1 MTIKQFFE
9 SKSTLAIHC
18 NTEAKAMKLLKV
30 FDKMGHRWAAGNSY
44 IEDICWEPYEEET
57 CYSNDGG
64 FGNIVAF
71 REYGYTI
78 LEFDEIE
85 FEEAS
90 FKSCMEK
97 IQSITDKEEKGPQ
110 SMKEEKKAIEETLKK
125 CASFFGMTNCVC
137 AYTYEYSDNKI
148 TIYTDKPGL
157 WIGYHGNS
165 STILR
170 AALSTAL
177 HRDNVEVAFVE
188 LKGIMSGSVQ
198 IV

>member
-1 MTIKQFFE
+1 MTITEFFK
-9 SKSTLAIHC
+9 SKDKLAIHC
-18 NTEAKAMKLLKV
+18 DTEEKAKKLLKA
-30 FDKMGHRWAAGNSY
+30 FDKAGYHWANGNSY

-85 FEEAS
+85 LEDAS
-90 FKSCMEK
+90 FTACAEK
-97 IQSITDKEEKGPQ
+97 IQFVPDKEEKGHQ
-110 SMKEEKKAIEETLKK
+110 SMKEEKEAIEKTLKK
-125 CASFFGMTNCVC
+125 CAEFFGITNCVC
-137 AYTYEYSDNKI
+137 TYTYEYSDNKI
-148 TIYTDKPGL
+148 TLYTDKPGL
-157 WIGYHGNS
+157 WIGYHGNGV
-165 STILR
+165 TILK
-170 AALSTAL
+170 AALSAAL
-177 HRDNVEVAFVE
+177 HRDGVQVAFIE